1 MANRSVL
8 ADADARA
15 TAFPSVVGTD
25 GVDPARVTGTGNPVR
40 AEIRAARGDYPAL
53 SADTPSDLLVVG
65 GSQSARVF
73 GEVVP
78 RALLALSPEIRS
90 RLRVALQYKGDDA
103 DAIAARLR
111 EAGVAAE
118 EIGRAHV

>member
-1 MANRSVL
+1 MIRRPPRST
-8 ADADARA
+8 R
-15 TAFPSVVGTD
+15 TD
-25 GVDPARVTGTGNPVR
+25 TLVPVTTLFRSPAR
-40 AEIRAARGDYPAL
+40 
-53 SADTPSDLLVVG
+53 SADTPIDLLVVG

-78 RALLALSPEIRS
+78 PALLALSPEIRS